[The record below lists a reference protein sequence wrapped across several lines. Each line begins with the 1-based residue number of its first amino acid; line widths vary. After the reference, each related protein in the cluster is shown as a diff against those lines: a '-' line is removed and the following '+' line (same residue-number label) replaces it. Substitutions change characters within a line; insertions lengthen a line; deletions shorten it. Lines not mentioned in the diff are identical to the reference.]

1 MENALKDLVDC
12 LRLNN
17 SYTLFLMN
25 PKLPYPDMNY
35 GYRYGFSQAELE
47 HLHENATLVREL
59 MGRDKVRPLLK
70 MTDELKEDVHTL
82 HAQVKSFKG
91 EDPEEKARTLQRQR
105 AKLDRLVD
113 EKSNEADGE
122 GGGDKP
128 QKSRVHIHAAP
139 GEKPR
144 PRGHPKYSDMRDLSQ
159 AWAALYKQALHDLSY
174 WQRHPAEEAD
184 DDDVDDDE
192 LEATYTRELKTLL
205 GTQRD
210 EPLPPDMMFEVMA
223 ARLLQSKNKDDREYF
238 RAAAEDKHTQAD
250 CIVDNWV
257 SSSRF
262 AFIDFSAGPFEWG
275 PIVGGKRVRS
285 FRTIPDIISLQTAA
299 TDFTAGGQ
307 WKDPAYLNQ
316 IHRDLREHGLD
327 KLQDEKKLLL
337 VFLSQEC
344 RQGRPGGDGKSH
356 SDTCSE
362 LRHKLS
368 AVEAFIKTHTR
379 VETSDEETLQVLPPV
394 PRPRPAREP
403 MHPNALNTRTP
414 PASVPCSLYPS
425 LYHLPPTGGSDGFL
439 WRVLTPPCSAALRGV
454 SGASRSI
461 WGFGV

>member
-1 MENALKDLVDC
+1 MSCRGRGLQCSHGVGEWHQVDIIPMENALKDLVDC
-12 LRLNN
+12 LRLNS

-35 GYRYGFSQAELE
+35 GYRYGFSEAELQ

-91 EDPEEKARTLQRQR
+91 EDPEEKVRTLQRQR

-122 GGGDKP
+122 GGEKAK
-128 QKSRVHIHAAP
+128 KSRVHVHAAP

-144 PRGHPKYSDMRDLSQ
+144 PRGHPKYQDMRDLSQ

-184 DDDVDDDE
+184 EDDVDDDE
-192 LEATYTRELKTLL
+192 LEATYTQELKTLL
-205 GTQRD
+205 GTERD
-210 EPLPPDMMFEVMA
+210 KPLPADMMFEVMA
-223 ARLLQSKNKDDREYF
+223 TRLLQSKNKDDREYF

-307 WKDPAYLNQ
+307 WKDPAYLNK
-316 IHRDLREHGLD
+316 IHRDLREHGLE

-344 RQGRPGGDGKSH
+344 RQHRPGGKSQ

-379 VETSDEETLQVLPPV
+379 VETSDEETLQVLCAPSASPGSL
-394 PRPRPAREP
+394 PHATQTP
-403 MHPNALNTRTP
+403 NTR
-414 PASVPCSLYPS
+414 A
-425 LYHLPPTGGSDGFL
+425 LP
-439 WRVLTPPCSAALRGV
+439 AALRP
-454 SGASRSI
+454 
-461 WGFGV
+461 